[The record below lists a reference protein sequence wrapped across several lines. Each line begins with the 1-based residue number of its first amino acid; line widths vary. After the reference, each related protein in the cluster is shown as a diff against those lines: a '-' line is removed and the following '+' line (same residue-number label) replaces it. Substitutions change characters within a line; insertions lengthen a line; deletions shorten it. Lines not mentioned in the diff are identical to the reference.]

1 MKKKVLYVKIN
12 LVIEMAQTTIVFKIS
27 PNLKNE
33 IVEFYKDRVTSIP
46 PYSVFQVKD
55 FDCVTTLYE
64 SGKIMF
70 QGFAADI
77 EASYWIE
84 RERIVNSRNISSEIA
99 KDLQKKNDK
108 HNDLKDDRFK
118 YVSTIGSDEVGT
130 GDYFG
135 PIVVTASYVDIKD
148 KFKLEELG
156 IKDSKKITDDKILKI
171 APILIK
177 DIPHVTYILTPKD
190 YNKNGINNMNKIK
203 AILHNK
209 VLYSLVNKDVYNYKY
224 IVIDQFVYPKKYFEH
239 IEEIPNKVTN
249 ITFTTHAED
258 KCLSVATSSII
269 SRYIFLKEMD
279 KLSDELHIPL
289 NKGAGENVD
298 KQGIEII
305 EKYGYDKLKEI
316 AKMNFKNTDKI
327 KDKLI

>member
-1 MKKKVLYVKIN
+1 
-12 LVIEMAQTTIVFKIS
+12 MAQTTIVFKIS
-27 PNLKNE
+27 DNLKKE
-33 IVEFYKDRVTSIP
+33 IIEFYQERTVDKKP

-84 RERIVNSRNISSEIA
+84 RERILNNRNVSQEIA
-99 KDLQKKNDK
+99 RDMQKKDEK
-108 HNDLKDDRFK
+108 KNDLKDDRFK
-118 YVSTIGSDEVGT
+118 FISTIGSDEVGT

-156 IKDSKKITDDKILKI
+156 IKDSKKITDDKIRSI
-171 APILIK
+171 APKIIK
-177 DIPHVTYILTPKD
+177 EIPHTTFILTPKE
-190 YNKNGINNMNKIK
+190 YNVKGITNMNKIK

-209 VLYSLVNKDVYNYKY
+209 VLYSLVNKDSYDYKQ
-224 IVIDQFVYPKKYFEH
+224 IVMDQFVYPKKYFEH
-239 IEEIPNKVTN
+239 INDIPNKVTN

-258 KCLSVATSSII
+258 KCLSVAVSSII
-269 SRYIFLKEMD
+269 SRYIFLNEMD
-279 KLSDELHIPL
+279 KLSDELGIPL
-289 NKGAGENVD
+289 YKGAGDNVD
-298 KQGIEII
+298 IQGLEII
-305 EKYGYDKLKEI
+305 KKYGFEKLKSI
-316 AKMNFKNTDKI
+316 AKLNFKNTEKI
-327 KDKLI
+327 KLLNELK